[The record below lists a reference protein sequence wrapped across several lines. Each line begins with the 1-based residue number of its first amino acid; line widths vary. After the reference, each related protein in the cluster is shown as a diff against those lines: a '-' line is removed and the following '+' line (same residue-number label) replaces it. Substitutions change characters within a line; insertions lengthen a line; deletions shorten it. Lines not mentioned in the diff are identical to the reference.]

1 MRTRAAAEE
10 GALLAAYL
18 EQLRVCRYSD
28 SALRQAAHV
37 LPRFF
42 AHLRQQG
49 VPELC
54 AVSEA
59 HLVCFL
65 HHLKQECR
73 LSWSSLHVFH
83 RVLRGFFAF
92 LEKRSL
98 VLRSPVASIR
108 LPRERRLPSGVPSER
123 EVARLLNA
131 PLPFTL
137 LGKRDRAILETLYG
151 TGIRVG
157 ECARLLAGEVDL
169 AEGWLWVRNGKGR
182 RDRLV
187 PLAGRARKALAAYLS
202 EVRPELVHDAREP
215 ALFLAQSGRRLAK
228 ITMQVMVRRYGQA
241 VGLSV
246 HAHALRH
253 ACATHLLR
261 GGANVREVQRLLGHQ
276 HMSTTQV
283 YTRVSV
289 EHLRK
294 AVQKA
299 HPRRGRVDSP
309 SSKTR
314 RR

>member
-1 MRTRAAAEE
+1 VRTRAAAE
-10 GALLAAYL
+10 ADSLLAAYL

-28 SALRQAAHV
+28 SALRQTAHV

-42 AHLRQQG
+42 AHLKEQR

-54 AVSEA
+54 AASEA
-59 HLVCFL
+59 HLVCFF
-65 HHLKQECR
+65 HHLRECR

-98 VLRSPVASIR
+98 LLRNPVAGIR
-108 LPRERRLPSGVPSER
+108 LPRERSLPSGVPSER

-157 ECARLLAGEVDL
+157 ECARLEAGEVDL

-187 PLAGRARKALAAYLS
+187 PLAGRARKALATYLS

-228 ITMQVMVRRYGQA
+228 ITMQVMVRRYGQT
-241 VGLSV
+241 VGLFV

-276 HMSTTQV
+276 HLHTTQV

-289 EHLRK
+289 EDLRK

-299 HPRRGRVDSP
+299 HPRRGRVGSP
-309 SSKTR
+309 SSKR
-314 RR
+314 RRP